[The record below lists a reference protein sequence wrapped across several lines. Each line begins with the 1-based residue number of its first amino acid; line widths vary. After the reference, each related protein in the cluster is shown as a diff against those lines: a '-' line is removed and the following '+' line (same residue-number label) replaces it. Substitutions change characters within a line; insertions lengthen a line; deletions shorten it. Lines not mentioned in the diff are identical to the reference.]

1 MSKNDEL
8 KRDKFMRDVIGL
20 LKPLTKDKTA
30 PTDGDHIRQ
39 LRTMIQGISQSVT
52 SKDIELHMLS
62 DQIEKAKAELP
73 HSSDSDK
80 LVAGLVK

>member
-30 PTDGDHIRQ
+30 PTDGDHISETADNDPRN
-39 LRTMIQGISQSVT
+39 
-52 SKDIELHMLS
+52 LS
-62 DQIEKAKAELP
+62 ERHVEG
-73 HSSDSDK
+73 H
-80 LVAGLVK
+80 